1 MEEFEMEYRMKA
13 EPHLRQGGVFKE
25 ISCGPGAI
33 AVRTRDELGSAL
45 GLNMVDQGRP
55 KPALNTESKDKQR

>member
-1 MEEFEMEYRMKA
+1 MEEFEMECIMKA
-13 EPHLRQGGVFKE
+13 EPNLSQGVFKK